1 MHRIGYLAITLG
13 AFMIG
18 PPGLSAQQTG
28 TPNFKAPYRAFEAH
42 EFGAAVSDPGTLIEF
57 ALEGFYRYG
66 RGPHDLSIRGGFADG
81 EGDLASRV
89 LIGGDFRTRVI
100 DASETVPL
108 DGALTMGLGTSI
120 GDGPDRFYLPVGVSL
135 GRHFL
140 LEGSSTSFVPYFHPV
155 VVPTFGGG
163 GDDVGFAL
171 GLGTDVRFG
180 ENWAIRVSGGL
191 GDIDG
196 IGVSFTR
203 VR

>member
-1 MHRIGYLAITLG
+1 MCNPLL
-13 AFMIG
+13 
-18 PPGLSAQQTG
+18 
-28 TPNFKAPYRAFEAH
+28 
-42 EFGAAVSDPGTLIEF
+42 VSG
-57 ALEGFYRYG
+57 
-66 RGPHDLSIRGGFADG
+66 
-81 EGDLASRV
+81 
-89 LIGGDFRTRVI
+89 
-100 DASETVPL
+100 
-108 DGALTMGLGTSI
+108 M
-120 GDGPDRFYLPVGVSL
+120 VGWP
-135 GRHFL
+135 FL